1 MWITFQGLKQQRYF
15 SVRIRTL
22 ISEFAVVIA
31 IVVMVGTDYLLG
43 FETPKLHVPSEFHPT
58 RSDRGWFIPPFGK
71 NPTWSIA
78 LAIPFALMGRVK
90 HYWSIFQ

>member
-1 MWITFQGLKQQRYF
+1 
-15 SVRIRTL
+15 
-22 ISEFAVVIA
+22 
-31 IVVMVGTDYLLG
+31 MVGTDYLLG